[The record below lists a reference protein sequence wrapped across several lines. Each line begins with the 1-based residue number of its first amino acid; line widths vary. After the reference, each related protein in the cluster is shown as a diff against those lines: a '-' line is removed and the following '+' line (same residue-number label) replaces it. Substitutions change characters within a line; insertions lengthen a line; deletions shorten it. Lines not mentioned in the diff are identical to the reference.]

1 MKKFLWLLASLLF
14 LASSAAYAKLIVAA
28 SLPDLAS
35 IAAYVGGDRVS
46 AFSIARPTVDPHS
59 VEVLPSY
66 MVRVSRADVY
76 LKVGMSLDQWADQI
90 IDGSRNARIKIVD
103 CSNGIAVLEKPGKVD
118 ASLGDVH
125 PEGNPHYWL
134 DPENGVL
141 VAQTIAD
148 ALTSADPSGAAAYG
162 ANLDHFKAEVA
173 QKMAVWRV
181 TAAAIPNRTILTY
194 HSSWPYFA
202 QAFGFTIAAHIEPV
216 PGIPPNAN
224 YLAQLVKVIKEQN
237 VTAVISEPY
246 YSDEAA
252 NFLARETG
260 VKLFKIT
267 PSCADA
273 SPNSYLDHF
282 QQIFDVLKGT

>member
-1 MKKFLWLLASLLF
+1 MKKILWLLTSLLF
-14 LASSAAYAKLIVAA
+14 LAGSEAYAKLTVAA

-46 AFSIARPTVDPHS
+46 AFSIARPNADPHS

-90 IDGSRNARIKIVD
+90 IDGSRNGRIRIVD

-134 DPENGVL
+134 DPENGML

-148 ALTSADPSGAAAYG
+148 ALTAADPSGAATYS
-162 ANLDHFKAEVA
+162 ANLDRFKAEVTR
-173 QKMAVWRV
+173 KMAVWKV

-202 QAFGFTIAAHIEPV
+202 QAFGFTIPAHIEPI
-216 PGIPPNAN
+216 PGIPPNAGH
-224 YLAQLVKVIKEQN
+224 LAHLVKIIKEQQ

-246 YSDEAA
+246 YSDDAA

-282 QQIFDVLKGT
+282 QQIFDALKGN